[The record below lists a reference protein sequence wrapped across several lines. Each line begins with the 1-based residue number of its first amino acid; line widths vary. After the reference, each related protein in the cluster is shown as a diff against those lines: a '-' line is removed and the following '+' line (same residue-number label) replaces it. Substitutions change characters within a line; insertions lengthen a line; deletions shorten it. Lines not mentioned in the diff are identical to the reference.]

1 MVFGEPCVTI
11 VVPVCDRVPAG
22 RSAFPGHAVTWSI
35 QVEWL
40 LAACGIHG
48 FCKSPKQVCMHIVA
62 WPLSSF
68 RDDPFCLNVF
78 MILVD
83 FNMLINWQ
91 SIVIRRLRKYSL
103 KNNVKLLTF
112 FPLGMWFFDAQNT
125 FHFTVRGLK
134 NAFFMPFS
142 WLPIKIMYFAGSS
155 YWSLKLTHLSCQ
167 YITYWISGIK
177 WVSEYILS

>member
-22 RSAFPGHAVTWSI
+22 RSAFPGHAVTWSF

-40 LAACGIHG
+40 SAACGIHG

-68 RDDPFCLNVF
+68 RDGPFCLNIF

-91 SIVIRRLRKYSL
+91 S
-103 KNNVKLLTF
+103 NVGCVSTLWPF
-112 FPLGMWFFDAQNT
+112 FPLECDYLMHKTHFILLWGGWKMHFSCP
-125 FHFTVRGLK
+125 FHD
-134 NAFFMPFS
+134 
-142 WLPIKIMYFAGSS
+142 YQ
-155 YWSLKLTHLSCQ
+155 LKLCALTAPH
-167 YITYWISGIK
+167 
-177 WVSEYILS
+177 

>member
-1 MVFGEPCVTI
+1 MGDFFTPRPSGKSRLIIFFPVTDTATREGKKSLSAILQCYLAPHSLITDIGSELSESLTSSCRLTACMYQHQVFGVPCITI
-11 VVPVCDRVPAG
+11 VAPVCDRVPAG

-68 RDDPFCLNVF
+68 RDDPFCLNIF

-83 FNMLINWQ
+83 FNMLINWH
-91 SIVIRRLRKYSL
+91 S
-103 KNNVKLLTF
+103 NVGSVSTLCETF
-112 FPLGMWFFDAQNT
+112 WPL
-125 FHFTVRGLK
+125 
-134 NAFFMPFS
+134 FS
-142 WLPIKIMYFAGSS
+142 P
-155 YWSLKLTHLSCQ
+155 
-167 YITYWISGIK
+167 
-177 WVSEYILS
+177 